1 MEIPATPGERAKI
14 AEEASRRLSP
24 VDAAFLYLERREIP
38 LAIASVFVFDGP
50 ISFDQFLASIASRL
64 HLIPRYRQVVV
75 MPPYNLGYPTWE
87 DDPTFDIRRH
97 IFRVSVDPP
106 GGEAELEDL
115 AGRIFTQLLDRTKP
129 LWECYVVE
137 GLQDGRGAVIV
148 RLHHSLA
155 DGIAGVGLVNLL
167 LDTSPE
173 GSDHSH
179 RHRHRP
185 RKTPPA
191 PSLIDA
197 IASAIDTSLQGLMAA
212 EAAML
217 SLAQDLLSNPT
228 RVKDLAGALPELAAS
243 VERLPFNKP
252 CTGDRKFCWA
262 QFDIADMAAIRDIAG
277 ATINDVI
284 LSVLTRAL
292 ARYVKLHGQ
301 TVVNRY
307 VRIVCPVN
315 LRRDEP
321 SGILGNQI
329 SFMPVALP
337 LDVSDPLL
345 MLKGVAARTEVMKRG
360 QAADVVALLASC
372 IAAAPPPLQALFW
385 WGIPQITLPVPLF
398 NMICTN
404 VPGSR
409 VPLYSLGRRLIAAYP
424 QVPTGYELGINVAV
438 QSYDGKLF
446 FGLIAD
452 AHVAPDVRRLRDFL
466 YVSFRELCRS
476 AGIKK
481 PARKV
486 QAPRPKSQPVEA
498 APTVAAEPEPE
509 RPAVVPPAIDISHH
523 KAVA

>member
-1 MEIPATPGERAKI
+1 MEILATPRER
-14 AEEASRRLSP
+14 AEEASRTLSP
-24 VDAAFLYLERREIP
+24 VDAAFLYLERKEIP
-38 LAIASVFVFDGP
+38 LAIASVFIFDGP
-50 ISFDQFLASIASRL
+50 ISFDDFLSSIASRL
-64 HLIPRYRQVVV
+64 HLIPRYRQIVV

-87 DDPTFDIRRH
+87 DDPNFDIRRH
-97 IFRVSVDPP
+97 IFRVRIDSP
-106 GGEAELEDL
+106 GGEAELEEL
-115 AGRIFTQLLDRTKP
+115 TGRIFSQLLDRSKP

-137 GLQDGRGAVIV
+137 GLRDGRGAVIV
-148 RLHHSLA
+148 RIHHSLA
-155 DGIAGVGLVNLL
+155 DGIAGVSLVNLL
-167 LDTSPE
+167 LDASPE
-173 GSDHSH
+173 GTECP
-179 RHRHRP
+179 HRP
-185 RKTPPA
+185 RHRLRKAPPA

-197 IASAIDTSLQGLMAA
+197 IASAIDTSLRGMMTA
-212 EAAML
+212 EVAML

-228 RVKDLAGALPELAAS
+228 RVKDLVGALPELAAS

-252 CTGDRKFCWA
+252 CTGDRKFCWT
-262 QFDIADMAAIRDIAG
+262 QFDIADMAAIRDVAG

-292 ARYVKLHGQ
+292 ARYVKLHHQ

-315 LRRDEP
+315 LRHGEQD
-321 SGILGNQI
+321 GDVGNQI

-337 LDVSDPLL
+337 LDVSDPLM
-345 MLKGVAARTEVMKRG
+345 MLKGVAARTEAMKRG

-385 WGIPQITLPVPLF
+385 WGIPQITLPFPLF

-409 VPLYSLGRRLIAAYP
+409 TPLYSLGRRLIAAYP

-452 AHVAPDVRRLRDFL
+452 AHVAPDVNRLRDFL
-466 YVSFRELCRS
+466 HTAFRELCRS
-476 AGIKK
+476 AGVKK
-481 PARKV
+481 APARARK
-486 QAPRPKSQPVEA
+486 PRAKPTQPVTE
-498 APTVAAEPEPE
+498 PVAEPASQQQ
-509 RPAVVPPAIDISHH
+509 PAETAPPMAMGA

>member
-1 MEIPATPGERAKI
+1 MEIPATPGKRAEQK
-14 AEEASRRLSP
+14 EDTSRRLSP
-24 VDAAFLYLERREIP
+24 VDAAFLYLERKEIP
-38 LAIASVFVFDGP
+38 LAIASVFIFDGP
-50 ISFDQFLASIASRL
+50 IAFDQFLASIASRL
-64 HLIPRYRQVVV
+64 HLIPRYRQIVV
-75 MPPYNLGYPTWE
+75 MPPYNLGYPSWE
-87 DDPTFDIRRH
+87 DDPHFDIHRH
-97 IFRVSVDPP
+97 IFQVSLDPP
-106 GGEAELEDL
+106 GDDAELEDL
-115 AGRIFTQLLDRTKP
+115 AGRIFSQLLDRSKP

-137 GLQDGRGAVIV
+137 GLKDGRGAVIV
-148 RLHHSLA
+148 RIHHSLA

-167 LDTSPE
+167 LDASPE
-173 GSDHSH
+173 GTPRLH
-179 RHRHRP
+179 RPRHRP
-185 RKTPPA
+185 RKAPPA

-197 IASAIDTSLQGLMAA
+197 VASAIDTSLQGLMAA
-212 EAAML
+212 EAGLL
-217 SLAQDLLSNPT
+217 SLAQDLLGNPA
-228 RVKDLAGALPELAAS
+228 RLKDLAGALPEFAAS

-262 QFDIADMAAIRDIAG
+262 QFDIADTAAIRDTAG

-301 TVVNRY
+301 TVTNRC

-315 LRRDEP
+315 LRHDEQN
-321 SGILGNQI
+321 GDTGNQI

-337 LDVSDPLL
+337 LDVTDPLL
-345 MLKGVAARTEVMKRG
+345 MLKGVAARTEAMKRG

-398 NMICTN
+398 NLICTN

-438 QSYDGKLF
+438 TSYDGKLF

-452 AHVAPDVRRLRDFL
+452 AHVAPDVGRLRDFL
-466 YVSFRELCRS
+466 YVSFRELCKS
-476 AGIKK
+476 PGVKK
-481 PARKV
+481 AARKARPRKQDASPAGPV
-486 QAPRPKSQPVEA
+486 PTTASETAP
-498 APTVAAEPEPE
+498 PTAMGV
-509 RPAVVPPAIDISHH
+509 

>member
-1 MEIPATPGERAKI
+1 M
-14 AEEASRRLSP
+14 
-24 VDAAFLYLERREIP
+24 P
-38 LAIASVFVFDGP
+38 L
-50 ISFDQFLASIASRL
+50 
-64 HLIPRYRQVVV
+64 
-75 MPPYNLGYPTWE
+75 YNLGYPTWE
-87 DDPTFDIRRH
+87 DDPHFDIRRH
-97 IFRVSVDPP
+97 IFRVRVDPP

-115 AGRIFTQLLDRTKP
+115 AGRIFTQLLDRSKP

-137 GLQDGRGAVIV
+137 GLQGDRGAVIV
-148 RLHHSLA
+148 RVHHCLA
-155 DGIAGVGLVNLL
+155 DGIAGVELVNLL
-167 LDTSPE
+167 LDASPE
-173 GSDHSH
+173 GANRPRRP
-179 RHRHRP
+179 RHRL
-185 RKTPPA
+185 RKAPPA

-197 IASAIDTSLQGLMAA
+197 IANAIDTSLQGLMVA
-212 EAAML
+212 ETGL
-217 SLAQDLLSNPT
+217 LHLAQDLLGNPE

-262 QFDIADMAAIRDIAG
+262 QFDIADMAAIRNTAG

-301 TVVNRY
+301 TVTNRY

-315 LRRDEP
+315 LRRGEQNGD
-321 SGILGNQI
+321 LGNQI

-337 LDVSDPLL
+337 LDVRDPLM
-345 MLKGVAARTEVMKRG
+345 MLKGVAARTEAMKRG

-385 WGIPQITLPVPLF
+385 WGIPQLTLPVPLF

-404 VPGSR
+404 IPGSR
-409 VPLYSLGRRLIAAYP
+409 TPLYSLGRRLTAAYP

-438 QSYDGKLF
+438 HSYDGKLF
-446 FGLIAD
+446 FGLISD

-466 YVSFRELCRS
+466 YVSFRELCRC
-476 AGIKK
+476 AGVKK
-481 PARKV
+481 AARKALPRKQNLPPAELVPATIVEPAR
-486 QAPRPKSQPVEA
+486 QP
-498 APTVAAEPEPE
+498 AAETA
-509 RPAVVPPAIDISHH
+509 PAMEMGG

>member
-1 MEIPATPGERAKI
+1 MEIPATPRKRARF
-14 AEEASRRLSP
+14 EEDTSRRLSP
-24 VDAAFLYLERREIP
+24 VDAAFLYLERKEIP
-38 LAIASVFVFDGP
+38 LAIASVFIFDGP
-50 ISFDQFLASIASRL
+50 ISFDQFLATIASRL

-75 MPPYNLGYPTWE
+75 MPPYNLEYPTWE
-87 DDPTFDIRRH
+87 DDPHFDIRRH
-97 IFRVSVDPP
+97 IFRVMVDAP
-106 GGEAELEDL
+106 GGEAELETL
-115 AGRIFTQLLDRTKP
+115 AGRIFSQLLDRSKP

-148 RLHHSLA
+148 RVHHSLA
-155 DGIAGVGLVNLL
+155 DGIAGVGLVNML

-173 GSDHSH
+173 GTVVLQQ
-179 RHRHRP
+179 RRRRR
-185 RKTPPA
+185 RKSPPA

-197 IASAIDTSLQGLMAA
+197 VANAIDTSLEGLMTA
-212 EAAML
+212 EGALL
-217 SLAQDLLSNPT
+217 SLAQSLLSDPA
-228 RVKDLAGALPELAAS
+228 RVKDLACALPEFAAS

-262 QFDIADMAAIRDIAG
+262 QFDIADMTVIRDKAG

-284 LSVLTRAL
+284 LAVLTCAL
-292 ARYVKLHGQ
+292 TRYVKLHGQ

-315 LRRDEP
+315 LRHGEP
-321 SGILGNQI
+321 NGALGNQI

-337 LDVSDPLL
+337 LDVSDPLR
-345 MLKGVAARTEVMKRG
+345 MLKGVVARTEAMKRG
-360 QAADVVALLASC
+360 QAADLVALVASC
-372 IAAAPPPLQALFW
+372 MAAAPPPLQALFW

-409 VPLYSLGRRLIAAYP
+409 VPLYSVGRRLIAAYP

-438 QSYDGKLF
+438 QSYDNKLF

-452 AHVAPDVRRLRDFL
+452 AHVAPDVGRLRDFL

-476 AGIKK
+476 AGIKRPRK
-481 PARKV
+481 ARVHATKSHPVKVAPA
-486 QAPRPKSQPVEA
+486 
-498 APTVAAEPEPE
+498 VAAEPESGQHKDGQS
-509 RPAVVPPAIDISHH
+509 AIELSPHE
-523 KAVA
+523 AVA